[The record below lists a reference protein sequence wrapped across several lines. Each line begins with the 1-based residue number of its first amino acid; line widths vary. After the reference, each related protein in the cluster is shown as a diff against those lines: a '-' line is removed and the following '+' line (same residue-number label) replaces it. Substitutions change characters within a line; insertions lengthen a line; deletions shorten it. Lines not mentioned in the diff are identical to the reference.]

1 MIERE
6 IKLAADVGMT
16 MPDFSDVVA
25 NAAVG
30 PVSALHLDAVYYDTP
45 TLSLARAGITLRA
58 RTGEPGPVWTLK
70 LPSPE
75 DGDAMARHEFT
86 FDEPLG
92 SVPVDARFAARAHVR
107 SQSLGPVVLLHT
119 ERAEFTISVDGSPQV
134 KVCDDVVTV
143 DGGAAPATEF
153 REIEVEYSEGGGD
166 PAIVEAVLTRL
177 KAAGCHQ
184 QDDPLPKALRALGA
198 RAFDPPDVV
207 VVSVDKQATVR
218 QLVRSALSRSV
229 LQLIDHHAGVWLTPD
244 AEELHQFRVATR
256 RLRSDLRSLAP
267 LLDRHWT
274 TFVRD
279 ELRWLGGEVGR
290 ARDADVLVERLRS
303 QVERLAPEDA
313 KMADRLV
320 DRASNDAAEA
330 RQHVTAAMSADR
342 YLALLDVLVEAATD
356 PRLAV
361 EPTDMA
367 DLPSRDFVA
376 DIVRKPWKRLARSVK
391 GLEPYSPDAVYH
403 AVRIKSKRARYA
415 AEAVAPVAGRDARR
429 FADAVAEVQTVL
441 GEHHDAAVAE
451 AWLRAAAKA
460 VPSTRLVAG
469 ELIEMERED
478 RARLRK
484 EFTDVWKKASRPKLR
499 KWMS

>member
-1 MIERE
+1 
-6 IKLAADVGMT
+6 
-16 MPDFSDVVA
+16 
-25 NAAVG
+25 
-30 PVSALHLDAVYYDTP
+30 
-45 TLSLARAGITLRA
+45 
-58 RTGEPGPVWTLK
+58 
-70 LPSPE
+70 
-75 DGDAMARHEFT
+75 
-86 FDEPLG
+86 
-92 SVPVDARFAARAHVR
+92 
-107 SQSLGPVVLLHT
+107 
-119 ERAEFTISVDGSPQV
+119 
-134 KVCDDVVTV
+134 
-143 DGGAAPATEF
+143 
-153 REIEVEYSEGGGD
+153 
-166 PAIVEAVLTRL
+166 L

-313 KMADRLV
+313 KMAQRLL

-330 RQHVTAAMSADR
+330 RRHVTAAMSADR

-391 GLEPYSPDAVYH
+391 ALEPYSPDAVYH

-429 FADAVAEVQTVL
+429 FADAIAEVQTVL

-478 RARLRK
+478 RARLR
-484 EFTDVWKKASRPKLR
+484 EQFTDVWKKASRPKLR